1 MPAMLSR
8 RNWIAEFIGHV
19 LRRGLADDPDW
30 IFDAASELYSEWGDL
45 DPELA
50 ADSAFDR
57 QALR

>member
-8 RNWIAEFIGHV
+8 RNWIAEFIGYV

-30 IFDAASELYSEWGDL
+30 VFDAASELYPEWYEL
-45 DPELA
+45 DPKVA

-57 QALR
+57 HALH